1 LDYETR
7 EALEKALKSYPGAI
21 LFISHDRYF
30 INKMT
35 EKLWVVQDG
44 ELIVSYGNYDDYT
57 YKLEHGIELD
67 MTLFDASGELDLVLE
82 EKL

>member
-1 LDYETR
+1 
-7 EALEKALKSYPGAI
+7 
-21 LFISHDRYF
+21 
-30 INKMT
+30 MT
-35 EKLWVVQDG
+35 EKLWVIQDG